1 MHTSPLHPDFGLT
14 VHDIDLRD
22 VTADHLFPDIRR
34 AF

>member
-22 VTADHLFPDIRR
+22 VTEADGLVSVRLV
-34 AF
+34 